1 MLFGVTVQT
10 IYLLGGNNKFCK
22 KNTLKCIYVIDDMKL
37 RYSKT
42 YLVYAEVKYVTIGE
56 KTPPKLS

>member
-1 MLFGVTVQT
+1 
-10 IYLLGGNNKFCK
+10 
-22 KNTLKCIYVIDDMKL
+22 MKL

-56 KTPPKLS
+56 KHHQSYLEQIVLS

>member
-1 MLFGVTVQT
+1 
-10 IYLLGGNNKFCK
+10 
-22 KNTLKCIYVIDDMKL
+22 MKL